1 MKRMISILL
10 CALVFFALSVSA
22 FADCGPKPSLRVTL
36 KGSQGEHFYA
46 TLISEESKLPPMH
59 IKTEL
64 TDEDYAQAE
73 NDPEAAAFVKFAEY
87 SDGDDFVFFGNVW
100 DSEKTRTIH
109 MGYYP
114 PDVFKVLVWYP
125 DSDSMISTGEY
136 NCYAFSSYFTVDLDN
151 IDSFDIKAAPSYE
164 YIREGIAL
172 LLRMALTIAVE
183 LLVAIA
189 FGYRG
194 KKAMLFLAA
203 INAMTQIL
211 LNIVLSVET
220 FRNGFTGFFIAY
232 IPMEL
237 IVFTI
242 ELIIYIFN
250 LGKYD
255 KYSGRTGKIVAYTM
269 TANFLSLLLG
279 FIIQF
284 VTEMGWST
292 L

>member
-1 MKRMISILL
+1 MKRIVSILL

-46 TLISEESKLPPMH
+46 TVIGKESKPMY
-59 IKTEL
+59 KEVEL
-64 TDEDYAQAE
+64 TNEDYAQAE
-73 NDPEAAAFVKFAEY
+73 NDPEAAAYIKFAEY
-87 SDGDDFVFFGNVW
+87 SDGDGFVFFGSVW

-125 DSDSMISTGEY
+125 DSDLMVSTGEY

-151 IDSFDIKAAPSYE
+151 INGFDIKAAPSYE

-183 LLVAIA
+183 LLLALA

-203 INAMTQIL
+203 INAMTQVL
-211 LNIVLSVET
+211 LNIVLSIVT
-220 FRNGFTGFFIAY
+220 FQSGFTGFIIFY

-237 IVFTI
+237 IVFTF

-255 KYSGRTGKIVAYTM
+255 KYSGKTGKIVAYTM

>member
-1 MKRMISILL
+1 MKRIISILL

-22 FADCGPKPSLRVTL
+22 FADCGPKPSLNVTL
-36 KGSQGEHFYA
+36 KGSRGEHFYA
-46 TLISEESKLPPMH
+46 TVIGKESKPMYKE
-59 IKTEL
+59 IEL

-73 NDPEAAAFVKFAEY
+73 NDPEAAAYIKFAEY
-87 SDGDDFVFFGNVW
+87 SDGDGFVFFGKVW

-114 PDVFKVLVWYP
+114 PDIFKVLVWYP
-125 DSDSMISTGEY
+125 DSGLMVSTGEY

-151 IDSFDIKAAPSYE
+151 INGFDIKATPSYE

-183 LLVAIA
+183 LLLALA

-211 LNIVLSVET
+211 LNIVLSIET

-255 KYSGRTGKIVAYTM
+255 KYSGKTGKIVAYTM
-269 TANFLSLLLG
+269 TANFISLLLG

>member
-1 MKRMISILL
+1 MKRIISILL

-36 KGSQGEHFYA
+36 KGSRGEHFYA
-46 TLISEESKLPPMH
+46 TVIGKESKPMYKE
-59 IKTEL
+59 IEL

-73 NDPEAAAFVKFAEY
+73 NDPEAAAYIKFAEY
-87 SDGDDFVFFGNVW
+87 SDGDGFVFFGKVW

-114 PDVFKVLVWYP
+114 PDIFKVLVWYP
-125 DSDSMISTGEY
+125 DSGLMVSTGEY

-151 IDSFDIKAAPSYE
+151 INGFDIKATPSYE

-183 LLVAIA
+183 LLLALA

-211 LNIVLSVET
+211 LNIVLSIET

-255 KYSGRTGKIVAYTM
+255 KYSGKTGKIVAYTM
-269 TANFLSLLLG
+269 TANFISLLLG